1 MTERRQ
7 RLALEVTSAGSAG
20 FEILAITAG
29 AANGWVFP
37 AEVLRESLALW
48 DGVNCFVDHSL
59 KARSVRDIAG
69 VLRKPIWDETSQGVR
84 AELSAFGPS
93 SDLLKEIG
101 RQVLEESDEAAV
113 KVGFSADVLFQGKNG
128 KVEKILKIYSV
139 DLVYNPARGG
149 IFLRALNQLGI
160 NPIIEGDLKMPLE
173 NIKTIGQ
180 AGEEQQ
186 NEPQVSKESKTLEVQ
201 LSEMRQMKEEM
212 SKLLLENSLANSN
225 LPQSLKNNLRKQF
238 QNSSFSPAELSQ
250 AMHEAQT
257 LLSELDGASV
267 VKGPARIEGMVEPGE
282 RLQAAVD
289 DLMGAPREKGMNNAS
304 VAKLSGIRE
313 LYLSLTGDYDLHG
326 GYFPERARLA
336 TTADFSGLVKNSL
349 NKLVANTWEELGRA
363 GYDWWKSVSVQEHF
377 NSLHEING
385 TLIGTVGDLP
395 IIEEGEEYPQLQVGD
410 SGETASFNKYGGYI
424 PLTLELIDRD
434 ETRKLRSYARELAS
448 AGMRKISSLV
458 AEIFTAQNGTGHDL
472 ADGQPLFNATAVS
485 QSGGHANLGTSNLS
499 GENWDSASAK
509 VFAQPMLIKN
519 KAGFYGSGPQMAVNP
534 KYLLVPRALQ
544 RTAMEICQGN
554 FVREEN
560 FVFDNILKGSAVPV
574 VVPEWTDANDWA
586 AVCDPRVAPAIF
598 VGERFGLA
606 PEIFIAGNELSPAV
620 FTNDEHRLKVRH
632 YLAVWVN
639 DFRPLYKSNVA

>member
-7 RLALEVTSAGSAG
+7 RLALEVTSAGGSG

-29 AANGWVFP
+29 AANGWLFP

-128 KVEKILKIYSV
+128 KVDKILKIYSV

-180 AGEEQQ
+180 EVEEQQ
-186 NEPQVSKESKTLEVQ
+186 NEPQLSKETKTLEIQ

-238 QNSSFSPAELSQ
+238 QNSSFSPSELSQ

-304 VAKLSGIRE
+304 VAR
-313 LYLSLTGDYDLHG
+313 
-326 GYFPERARLA
+326 RARC
-336 TTADFSGLVKNSL
+336 GK
-349 NKLVANTWEELGRA
+349 
-363 GYDWWKSVSVQEHF
+363 YPPCKS
-377 NSLHEING
+377 
-385 TLIGTVGDLP
+385 
-395 IIEEGEEYPQLQVGD
+395 
-410 SGETASFNKYGGYI
+410 
-424 PLTLELIDRD
+424 
-434 ETRKLRSYARELAS
+434 
-448 AGMRKISSLV
+448 
-458 AEIFTAQNGTGHDL
+458 
-472 ADGQPLFNATAVS
+472 
-485 QSGGHANLGTSNLS
+485 
-499 GENWDSASAK
+499 
-509 VFAQPMLIKN
+509 
-519 KAGFYGSGPQMAVNP
+519 
-534 KYLLVPRALQ
+534 
-544 RTAMEICQGN
+544 
-554 FVREEN
+554 
-560 FVFDNILKGSAVPV
+560 
-574 VVPEWTDANDWA
+574 
-586 AVCDPRVAPAIF
+586 
-598 VGERFGLA
+598 
-606 PEIFIAGNELSPAV
+606 
-620 FTNDEHRLKVRH
+620 
-632 YLAVWVN
+632 
-639 DFRPLYKSNVA
+639 